1 MKDVA
6 NLLTDVEAGI
16 QVLTTSL
23 EEAQKLNRISK
34 QHVQIATIAAINE
47 FLSKA
52 GIEPHLR
59 APLVSIASD
68 IAKHVE
74 ADSRKPL
81 DESIKGASAAAA
93 VHVLML
99 GGDSMQDAGAAISR
113 ATGGA
118 LTAKQLIELR
128 KNISKGRAR
137 SEAKDYYD
145 QLIHQWTSPES
156 LTSAL
161 DHAGK
166 RKSLLIMVS
175 EIFAVP
181 HKG

>member
-1 MKDVA
+1 MHLP
-6 NLLTDVEAGI
+6 LLYM
-16 QVLTTSL
+16 
-23 EEAQKLNRISK
+23 
-34 QHVQIATIAAINE
+34 AAIHGTRAMARVQNPNCNNQSSTTE
-47 FLSKA
+47 FS
-52 GIEPHLR
+52 
-59 APLVSIASD
+59 
-68 IAKHVE
+68 
-74 ADSRKPL
+74 
-81 DESIKGASAAAA
+81 
-93 VHVLML
+93 
-99 GGDSMQDAGAAISR
+99 
-113 ATGGA
+113 

-137 SEAKDYYD
+137 SEAKDYYH